1 MVQGKNAAHR
11 HNLTTNN
18 EVVIEGERL
27 TLNKSDTEVVR
38 SDLPFFAL
46 LLLANVNFAV
56 QILKLSDELNINEYE
71 CFGLLRSTYA
81 QVASLFAVPFSL
93 HFPYKLSE
101 LSSVSGPSGAA

>member
-1 MVQGKNAAHR
+1 LFNFNVIVVQGRNAAHR

-38 SDLPFFAL
+38 SDLPFFACSL
-46 LLLANVNFAV
+46 CFSSPTLISPV

-81 QVASLFAVPFSL
+81 QVASLFAVPF
-93 HFPYKLSE
+93 
-101 LSSVSGPSGAA
+101 